1 MAFASKTRGVLIALC
16 AAGYAAAGAAPSPP
30 VSPST
35 QTATGAAVSIELRSH
50 VKLSQA
56 PVRLGD
62 IAFLTTRNLPMLR
75 QLMALPIG
83 TAPRPGSPV
92 TLDRDTIA
100 RWVETRS
107 GLQALDGA
115 SSGRSPLIRWEGA
128 EETEIESASQ
138 QLPGE
143 IIADA
148 ARSVLLRWL
157 AERSVRANVQAASAA
172 RDLMLPAGVPMLRVR
187 SLAKQAMPSKRMLV
201 WVDAWVDDRFV
212 RTTAVTFEVDAWAP
226 LTVAAAG
233 MDSGAVIDGIV
244 LAGAMEKREV
254 DLTTVKRG
262 TPAAIAL
269 DGPSSFASNKPQ
281 RLRRPLR
288 AGEVLTDSHLQPEPV
303 VTRGNWAN
311 LQSRSG
317 AVSVESRVEVLQ
329 DGRQGQIVRVK
340 VPGSRAEVLARVTG
354 RGQVEVQP

>member
-16 AAGYAAAGAAPSPP
+16 AAGHAAAGVAPSVPIG
-30 VSPST
+30 SSR
-35 QTATGAAVSIELRSH
+35 QAAAEAMVSIELRPH
-50 VKLSQA
+50 VKLSQTH
-56 PVRLGD
+56 VRLGD
-62 IAFLTTRNLPMLR
+62 IAFLTTRDLPVLR

-92 TLDRDTIA
+92 NLDRDTIA

-107 GLQALDGA
+107 GLRAPDGA
-115 SSGRSPLIRWEGA
+115 SSGRSLVIRWEGA

-138 QLPGE
+138 QLSGE
-143 IIADA
+143 TIVDA

-187 SLAKQAMPSKRMLV
+187 PLAKQAMPSRRMLV
-201 WVDAWVDDRFV
+201 WVDAWVNDRFV

-226 LTVAAAG
+226 VTVAATR
-233 MDSGAVIDGIV
+233 MDGGTVIDGIV
-244 LAGAMEKREV
+244 LAGATETREV

-262 TPAAIAL
+262 TPVSTGS
-269 DGPSSFASNKPQ
+269 DGRTNLTSDKSQ
-281 RLRRPLR
+281 RLRRALR
-288 AGEVLTDSHLQPEPV
+288 AGEVLTDAHLEPEPV

-311 LQSRSG
+311 LQARSG
-317 AVSVESRVEVLQ
+317 DVSVESRVEVLQ
-329 DGRQGQIVRVK
+329 DGRKGQIVRVK
-340 VPGSRAEVLARVTG
+340 VPGSHAEVLARVTG
-354 RGQVEVQP
+354 PGQVEVQP